1 MRYLSTAWMDAARR
15 ALAGDTGLQQATAEV
30 ELTVEHVVT
39 AGPDGPVVWH
49 LRFDHGSVAL
59 TPGPAEAP
67 DLRLTTDR
75 VTASAVAAGA
85 LGAQRAFAEGR
96 LRLGGDLRVL
106 TRHQRALATLDDVLA
121 GVRAETTFDTGP
133 GDAATGPADRG
144 AAPGGAGHPAVT
156 P

>member
-1 MRYLSTAWMDAARR
+1 VRYLSTEWMDAAGR
-15 ALAGDTGLQQATAEV
+15 ALAGDTGLKEATAEV
-30 ELTVEHVVT
+30 DLTVEHVVT
-39 AGPDGPVVWH
+39 GGAGGPVVWH
-49 LRFDHGSVAL
+49 LRLDHGAVAL

-75 VTASAVAAGA
+75 ATAAAVATGA

-106 TRHQRALATLDDVLA
+106 ARHQRTLATLDDVLA
-121 GVRAETTFDTGP
+121 GVRAQTTFDTGP
-133 GDAATGPADRG
+133 GDPAPGPSDPGTTR
-144 AAPGGAGHPAVT
+144 GGAGHPAGT